1 MDVSAKRAVALG
13 AIALAGVFAGAQ
25 LNTRGHPRAV
35 RASGLSLAAVSF
47 VLGAPGSAADGSAP
61 AGVSASD
68 RGVAALV
75 GRLERA
81 VPRFQSAYARIS
93 AALQIALLPP
103 AKPKAMIAALT
114 SLSNDVSVLRRDL
127 ERTRVA
133 TPRSRQARRLALVT
147 LALSQRGIGIYL
159 QALNSPYAPSFAGRA
174 ARGTAILEQSKVP
187 ASQTMTLIGCHDPCY
202 HVL

>member
-1 MDVSAKRAVALG
+1 MSAKRALALG
-13 AIALAGVFAGAQ
+13 VIALAGVFAGAQ
-25 LNTRGHPRAV
+25 LTTRAHPRAV
-35 RASGLSLAAVSF
+35 RAGGLSLAAVSF
-47 VLGAPGSAADGSAP
+47 ILQAPGSAGDGGAP

-81 VPRFQSAYARIS
+81 VPGFQSAYARIS
-93 AALQIALLPP
+93 AALQVALSPP
-103 AKPKAMIAALT
+103 AKPRAMIAALV
-114 SLSNDVSVLRRDL
+114 SLSTDVSVLRSGL

-133 TPRSRQARRLALVT
+133 TPRSRRARRLALVT

-159 QALNSPYAPSFAGRA
+159 QALNSPYAPSFASRA

-187 ASQTMTLIGCHDPCY
+187 AGQTMTLVGCHDPCY